1 MSPDYERAAIIN
13 SYYFYCQDRY
23 KMGVTYSKQP
33 QCINTGSNYVEY
45 YFLGSGC
52 TGTFNTQSASKPI
65 ESLVGPSPYP
75 LLGGLYLDTGCF
87 AAANKSP
94 SKYLKTAQT
103 PQAINEKKD
112 LISEVKYNS
121 RPTKF

>member
-1 MSPDYERAAIIN
+1 
-13 SYYFYCQDRY
+13 
-23 KMGVTYSKQP
+23 MGVTYSKQP

-52 TGTFNTQSASKPI
+52 AGTYNTQSANKPI
-65 ESLVGPSPYP
+65 ESLVGYTSPYP
-75 LLGGLYLDTGCF
+75 LLGGFYIDSGCF

-103 PQAINEKKD
+103 PLAINEMK
-112 LISEVKYNS
+112 EVKYNS